1 MARRSTIA
9 AVAAA
14 VWRRGRRAP
23 SPSPRPARLRCRH
36 AVRVSRLLALDP
48 PPDVLNVSQ
57 TVLHAPGACTAPTSG
72 AVPIAF
78 SNSAGTSRGRLS
90 DGAYCFTIRA
100 TDLAGSSAD
109 SAGATAVVDTAS
121 PSAGLLVAG
130 QAGGAVSGVVSL
142 SATSADALSGV
153 ASSVVHV
160 GSVGA
165 CSAGPVLGAVW
176 DTTAYGNGAYDVCN
190 VVSDNAGHNAIATV
204 TVTVANAARAPA
216 ALVPGPGPK
225 RKLDKVPPRPPT
237 RIVVVAPRAKRGT
250 RIVPLKLHWKKP
262 KARDLDRVVIV
273 LNLKHAPR
281 GPADGR
287 VINRGLRTTATF
299 KFGSHANAHIALYA
313 YDHSGNVSRAS
324 RQIVVAAL
332 ADSPTAPRR
341 ERRAQGAAAA
351 VEGAHA
357 HRLLQPPALPQRA
370 SHARALA
377 LASVLPPAGGQAAAG
392 HLRVVGVARHAAQGC
407 RADVREAD
415 RALHVRGQGQAGRQ
429 GAVTA
434 HSPKEFAGPA
444 PGAVK

>member
-14 VWRRGRRAP
+14 VCAVWPASALAVTAP
-23 SPSPRPARLRCRH
+23 GPPQVAGTPYALPVSLRWT
-36 AVRVSRLLALDP
+36 AAF
-48 PPDVLNVSQ
+48 DVLNVSQ
-57 TVLHAPGACTAPTSG
+57 TVLQASGACSAPTSG
-72 AVPIAF
+72 AVPIAAL
-78 SNSAGTSRGRLS
+78 SNSAGTFSVAGLS

-100 TDLAGSSAD
+100 TTSRDPRQTAPAP
-109 SAGATAVVDTAS
+109 TAVVDTAS
-121 PSAGLLVAG
+121 PTAGLLVAG

-216 ALVPGPGPK
+216 ALVPGPGPE

-262 KARDLDRVVIV
+262 K
-273 LNLKHAPR
+273 PR
-281 GPADGR
+281 A
-287 VINRGLRTTATF
+287 ISTA
-299 KFGSHANAHIALYA
+299 SSSCSI
-313 YDHSGNVSRAS
+313 
-324 RQIVVAAL
+324 
-332 ADSPTAPRR
+332 
-341 ERRAQGAAAA
+341 
-351 VEGAHA
+351 
-357 HRLLQPPALPQRA
+357 
-370 SHARALA
+370 
-377 LASVLPPAGGQAAAG
+377 
-392 HLRVVGVARHAAQGC
+392 
-407 RADVREAD
+407 
-415 RALHVRGQGQAGRQ
+415 
-429 GAVTA
+429 
-434 HSPKEFAGPA
+434 
-444 PGAVK
+444 